1 MNPNPVCFDT
11 WKKFPLAV
19 IRAMLC
25 AGILILT
32 GLCSK
37 AEPTFVLQGNDGSG
51 SSSFNSY
58 VAGGG
63 NWSSGAAPAAG
74 NNYDTMQFGL
84 RTPGDAVNH
93 IFAGDSLTISNATG
107 AQFPGVS
114 IVCKGTGGG
123 AAACTVNNLIV
134 QGGGIGNANNQ
145 GIGQIEW
152 IAGNM
157 NVESN
162 LYISDINTAPRWVG
176 IASTLTGTGAISNE
190 CYVIYSGNNT
200 GFTGPLQAGPSL
212 FNGGYNGYIT
222 VTNEAAMG
230 GNPASF
236 NAAQLYLNGGTF
248 NPEGSFALDYANS
261 GITIAGNNGKVNYF
275 DIPSG
280 LTLTNK
286 EPLAGAGTL
295 TLTNAG
301 TLEWLGTASSFTGTL
316 AVNAGSFILG
326 SGGSLSGANTISV
339 ASGTTFDA
347 TATGLTL
354 ANGQT
359 LAGNGSVLG
368 AVTAP
373 TGSAINPGGQNLIT
387 VGSLTL
393 SGGATLSYNFSG
405 TTNSVIS
412 ATGNVS
418 VSGTT
423 TIQLV
428 NVPANNGTYTLIA
441 AGGTLGGSAANFH
454 VSAASTRT
462 KNFSIVYNT
471 ATTPQQVQLVVSG
484 SGSPANLVWQGST
497 TNNVWDIDTT
507 SNWLNGAN
515 NDVFFNGDTN
525 NFTDVCV
532 TSAPVLNVTVFPA
545 AVYFNNSL
553 SNYSLTGS
561 GAIAGAITLTKAG
574 TALANINM
582 TNTYSGGTLVTNGT
596 LQLGAAQALGSP
608 SGLTPLAS
616 VSANGTLD
624 INGLAVDTVYTNAVQ
639 INNGA
644 YATQGAIDSSTSGL
658 TTGGGDV
665 GLCAVSL
672 AGDSTVSATG
682 NWQIG
687 NTGLGIIGN
696 GHTLVKMGVN
706 FLYLKA
712 PASSALGSFV
722 IDGGGVL
729 FFNFANS
736 VGTTTPITL
745 TNGGFIDTWDPA
757 NNFTGLTFY
766 NPIIVSD
773 PVNGGYI
780 LNRRQATFNHPAYDV
795 FNGSVILNGPL
806 TITNTAYLGSST
818 PPTYGEDTFN
828 GNISGTNGV
837 IVEGGTANF
846 LANGIQGGNLVTFNG
861 ANSYSGPTMVTNLI
875 QLLITTA
882 NQSGGSYDIVD
893 YGDLDVEVAAGHPTI
908 PMSSLRLESVNQ
920 SGSVGNIGFTR
931 LSAMPASPVIF
942 ATNLYIN
949 AGEII
954 PPTAGY
960 SIGTFPLIGYS
971 GSIGGNGFGGLTLAT
986 PPTGVSATLFN
997 DTAHNTID
1005 LVVTATGIA
1014 WTGSQ
1019 STNWDMSTANWFNPV
1034 SSSAVDYVD
1043 GDTVIFGDPAST
1055 NVFVTQTVQPGGMTF
1070 TSTNHYTLSA
1080 VVGGGISGSGALI
1093 KNGSGLLCITC
1104 TNNLFTGGTYIN
1116 GGTLQLCDSNYVFP
1130 YGGGALN
1137 NNLGVVQVANGGTLD
1152 INGVQVPNYS
1162 SFGPEGY
1169 NVFLSGSG
1177 VGGSGALVNNTTN
1190 IINAGIPDA
1199 GYVTLTGNATVGGV
1213 GDINMFG
1220 GVSPQLSS
1228 QSGAFTLTKVGTGS
1242 FRIRYVTTV
1251 STNFGPINI
1260 LGGIVS
1266 YESSSS
1272 LGLGDPTK
1280 NIFVGTNAGFA
1291 WGTAAANC
1299 TRSLICSNGAT
1310 LYGYNITT
1318 NVYNGPV
1325 TLVGGNVN
1333 LSASFY
1339 DGMIFSNTIS
1349 GAGGVTV
1356 TFQSLVTFAAANT
1369 YSGNTIVQFSGT
1381 ASGSGGGSVLSLV
1394 GNASIA
1400 NSPLIWLQGTNATQP
1415 YAGALNVSGLPG
1427 GTLTLAS
1434 GQTLRGDNGS
1444 SVKGSVTAGSGSTV
1458 SSGGQGNI
1466 QSMTFSSNLTLSAS
1480 STVAMDVDMDTGT
1493 ASNDVVSVLGTNNY
1507 AGTLLLTNMGAT
1519 ALTVGEQFHVFNN
1532 AHFTGNFATVSG
1544 TGAVT
1549 WTFNPATGIAT
1560 VASVPVS
1567 SPPGLTSIGVS
1578 GANVV
1583 ITGTNAQAGTTYY
1596 LLSTTNLML
1605 PLSQWAPVATS
1616 VLNSASFTFTG
1627 TNVVSSTKPRQFFI
1641 LSNNN

>member
-1 MNPNPVCFDT
+1 MNLNTARPIT
-11 WKKFPLAV
+11 RKKFPFAAS
-19 IRAMLC
+19 RALLC
-25 AGILILT
+25 AGIVVLA
-32 GLCSK
+32 GSYSQ

-51 SSSFNSY
+51 SSSYNSY

-84 RTPGDAVNH
+84 RTPADAANH
-93 IFAGDSLTISNATG
+93 VFAGDSLTISNATG
-107 AQFPGVS
+107 GQFPGIS
-114 IVCKGTGGG
+114 IVMKGTGGG
-123 AAACTVNNLIV
+123 AAFCTVNSLIV

-145 GIGQIEW
+145 GIGQIDW

-162 LYISDINTAPRWVG
+162 MYVSDINTAPRYVG

-190 CYVIYSGNNT
+190 CYVVYSGNNV

-212 FNGGYNGYIT
+212 FNGGFNGYII

-236 NAAQLYLNGGTF
+236 NAAQLYLNGGTL

-261 GITIAGNNGKVNYF
+261 GITIAGSNGKVNYF

-280 LTLTNK
+280 LILTNK
-286 EPLAGAGTL
+286 EPMAGAGAL

-316 AVNAGSFILG
+316 SVNAGSFILG

-347 TATGLTL
+347 TATGLSL

-368 AVTAP
+368 TVTAP
-373 TGSAINPGGQNLIT
+373 TGSAINPGGQNLLT
-387 VGSLTL
+387 VGNLTL

-405 TTNSVIS
+405 TTNSVIT
-412 ATGNVS
+412 ATGAAS

-428 NVPANNGTYTLIA
+428 NVPANNGTYVLISAATLS
-441 AGGTLGGSAANFH
+441 GSAANFTI
-454 VSAASTRT
+454 SAASTRT
-462 KNFSIVYNT
+462 KNFSISYNT
-471 ATTPQQVQLVVSG
+471 SSTPKTVNLVVSG

-507 SNWLNGAN
+507 SNWLNGGN
-515 NDVFFNGDTN
+515 SDVFFNGDTN

-574 TALANINM
+574 TALANLNI
-582 TNTYSGGTLVTNGT
+582 TNTYTGGTLVTNGI
-596 LQLGAAQALGSP
+596 LQLGAAQALGKP
-608 SGLTPLAS
+608 AGATPLAS
-616 VSANGTLD
+616 VSALGTLD
-624 INGLAVDTVYTNAVQ
+624 INGLAVDSVYTNAIQ

-712 PASSALGSFV
+712 PATSALGSFV

-729 FFNFANS
+729 FFNFANA
-736 VGTTTPITL
+736 VGTTTPIIL

-795 FNGSVILNGPL
+795 YNGSVILNGPL
-806 TITNTAYLGSST
+806 TITNTAFLSGT

-828 GNISGTNGV
+828 GNISGTNGI

-846 LANGIQGGNLVTFNG
+846 LPNGIEGGNLVTFNG
-861 ANSYSGPTMVTNLI
+861 LNSYSGPTMVTNLI
-875 QLLITTA
+875 QLLINTA
-882 NQSGGSYDIVD
+882 NQSGGAYDIVD
-893 YGDLDVEVAAGHPTI
+893 YGVLDVAVAAAFPTI

-920 SGSVGNIGFTR
+920 GGSVGSIGFTR
-931 LSAMPASPVIF
+931 LSSMPTSPVIY

-949 AGEII
+949 AGEIL

-960 SIGTFPLIGYS
+960 SIGTFPLIAYS
-971 GSIGGNGFGGLTLAT
+971 GSIGGNGFAGLTLGT
-986 PPTGVSATLFN
+986 LPTGVNATLAN
-997 DTAHNTID
+997 DTVHNTIN

-1014 WTGSQ
+1014 WTGSI

-1034 SSSAVDYVD
+1034 SSSAVDYAD
-1043 GDTVIFGDPAST
+1043 GDTVIFGDPAAT
-1055 NVFVTQTVQPGGMTF
+1055 NVFITQTVQPGGMTF

-1080 VVGGGISGSGALI
+1080 VVGGGISGSGALV
-1093 KNGSGLLCITC
+1093 KNGSGILQVTC

-1152 INGVQVPNYS
+1152 INDVQVPNFS

-1177 VGGSGALVNNTTN
+1177 VGGNGALVNNTTN
-1190 IINAGIPDA
+1190 NNGGVPDA

-1213 GDINMFG
+1213 GDVDMFG

-1266 YESSSS
+1266 YESSST

-1280 NIFVGTNAGFA
+1280 NIFIGTNAGFA

-1299 TRSLICSNGAT
+1299 TRPLICSNGAT

-1318 NVYNGPV
+1318 NVYNAPV
-1325 TLVGGNVN
+1325 TLVGGNIN

-1339 DGMIFSNTIS
+1339 DGMIFSNSLS
-1349 GAGGVTV
+1349 GAGGITV

-1394 GNASIA
+1394 GNASLA
-1400 NSPLIWLQGTNATQP
+1400 NSPLIWLQGTNTTQP

-1444 SVKGSVTAGSGSTV
+1444 SVKGSITAGSGSTV

-1466 QSMTFSSNLTLSAS
+1466 QSTTISSNLTLSAS
-1480 STVAMDVDMDTGT
+1480 STVSMDVDMDTGT
-1493 ASNDVVSVLGTNNY
+1493 ASNDVIAVLGTNSY
-1507 AGTLLLTNMGAT
+1507 AGTLLLTNMGVT
-1519 ALTVGEQFHVFNN
+1519 ALTVGESFHVFNN
-1532 AHFTGNFATVSG
+1532 AHFTGNFATVNG
-1544 TGAVT
+1544 TGGVT

-1605 PLSQWAPVATS
+1605 PLSQWTPVATS
-1616 VLNSASFTFTG
+1616 VLNTASFTFTG
-1627 TNVVSSTKPRQFFI
+1627 TNVVSPAKPHQFFI